1 MNQEPECQPVSGTL
15 NPKAG
20 QKTGLRITNLCKM
33 FGKKKVLKNLNF
45 EVPKSGITGFLG
57 PNGAGKSTTI
67 KIIAGLVAPTSGI
80 VEIEGVLMNGS
91 STAVYQKLGIMF
103 EAPTFYNYLTARQN
117 YELLTRLQK
126 NTEVDI
132 DHILKIVG
140 LSGSADVKV
149 GEFSQGMRQR
159 LGIGQ
164 ALLVQPDFL
173 ILDEPTNAL
182 DPLGRKEIKNLI
194 LHLAQNE
201 KMTIFI
207 SSHLL
212 SEIEQI
218 CTHAVIINEGKI
230 LAAASIDELREQGV
244 QTLEDYFLELIEK
257 ENQC

>member
-1 MNQEPECQPVSGTL
+1 MNQASECRSISGTL
-15 NPKAG
+15 NQKAA
-20 QKTGLRITNLCKM
+20 LRITNLCKT
-33 FGKKKVLKNLNF
+33 FGKKRVLKSLNF
-45 EVPKSGITGFLG
+45 AVPKGGITGFLG

-67 KIIAGLVAPTSGI
+67 KIIAGLVAPTSGT
-80 VEIEGVLMNGS
+80 VEIEGVDMNGN
-91 STAVYQKLGIMF
+91 STAVFQKLGIMF

-117 YELLTRLQK
+117 YALLTRLQQNK
-126 NTEVDI
+126 SIDI

-140 LSGSADVKV
+140 LSGSADIKV

-164 ALLVQPDFL
+164 ALLVQPEFL

-194 LHLAQNE
+194 LHLAQTE

-218 CTHAVIINEGKI
+218 CTHAVIIHEGKI
-230 LAAASIDELREQGV
+230 LAADAINALREHGI
-244 QTLEDYFLELIEK
+244 QTLEDYFLQLIEK

>member
-1 MNQEPECQPVSGTL
+1 MNQESECRPITGTL
-15 NPKAG
+15 NQKAA
-20 QKTGLRITNLCKM
+20 LRIQNLCKT

-45 EVPKSGITGFLG
+45 EVPKGGITGFLG

-67 KIIAGLVAPTSGI
+67 KIIAGLVASTSGT
-80 VEIEGVLMNGS
+80 VEIEGVAMNGN
-91 STAVYQKLGIMF
+91 STAVFQKLGIMF

-117 YELLTRLQK
+117 YVLLTRLQQ
-126 NTEVDI
+126 NNAVDI

-164 ALLVQPDFL
+164 ALLVQPEFL

-194 LHLAQNE
+194 IHLAQSE

-212 SEIEQI
+212 SEIEQV

-230 LAAASIDELREQGV
+230 LASASIDELREHGV

>member
-1 MNQEPECQPVSGTL
+1 MNQQPECHPITSSL
-15 NPKAG
+15 NQKAA
-20 QKTGLRITNLCKM
+20 LRITNLCKTY
-33 FGKKKVLKNLNF
+33 GKKNVLKNLTF
-45 EVPKSGITGFLG
+45 EVPKGGITGFLG

-67 KIIAGLVAPTSGI
+67 KIIAGLVAPTSGT
-80 VEIEGVLMNGS
+80 VEIEGVVMNDK
-91 STAVYQKLGIMF
+91 STAVFQKLGIMF

-117 YELLTRLQK
+117 YMLLTRLQQNK
-126 NTEVDI
+126 VVDI
-132 DHILKIVG
+132 DYILKTVG
-140 LSGSADVKV
+140 LSRSADIKV

-164 ALLVQPDFL
+164 ALLVQPEFL

-194 LHLAQNE
+194 QHLAQSE

-218 CTHAVIINEGKI
+218 CTHAVIIHEGKI
-230 LAAASIDELREQGV
+230 LSAAAIDDLREHGIE
-244 QTLEDYFLELIEK
+244 TLEDYFLKLIEK

>member
-1 MNQEPECQPVSGTL
+1 MRNNPESQSIEGTSDQHPAQ
-15 NPKAG
+15 N
-20 QKTGLRITNLCKM
+20 TGLRVTNLCKT
-33 FGKKKVLKNLNF
+33 FGNKKVLNHLNF
-45 EVPKSGITGFLG
+45 EVPKAGITGFLG

-67 KIIAGLVAPTSGI
+67 KIIAGLVAPTSGT
-80 VEIEGVLMNGS
+80 VEIQGVPMNGN
-91 STAVYQKLGIMF
+91 STEVFEKLGIMF

-117 YELLTRLQK
+117 YELLIRLQQNK
-126 NTEVDI
+126 GVDV
-132 DHILKIVG
+132 DNILKIVG

-164 ALLVQPDFL
+164 ALLVQPELL

-182 DPLGRKEIKNLI
+182 DPLGRKEMKNLI
-194 LHLAQNE
+194 QRLAQTE
-201 KMTIFI
+201 KMTIFV

-230 LAAASIDELREQGV
+230 LAADAIDALREHGI
-244 QTLEDYFLELIEK
+244 QTLEDYFLQLIEK
-257 ENQC
+257 ET

>member
-1 MNQEPECQPVSGTL
+1 MNQ
-15 NPKAG
+15 KAA
-20 QKTGLRITNLCKM
+20 LRVTNLCKTY
-33 FGKKKVLKNLNF
+33 GKKNVLQNLSF
-45 EVPKSGITGFLG
+45 EVQKGGITGFLG

-67 KIIAGLVAPTSGI
+67 KIIAGLVAPTSGT
-80 VEIEGVLMNGS
+80 VEIEGAVMNGS
-91 STAVYQKLGIMF
+91 ATAVFQKLGIMF

-117 YELLTRLQK
+117 YTLLTRLQHNK
-126 NTEVDI
+126 AVDI

-140 LSGSADVKV
+140 LSGSADTKV

-164 ALLVQPDFL
+164 ALLVQPEFL

-194 LHLAQNE
+194 QHLAQTE
-201 KMTIFI
+201 KMTVFI

-218 CTHAVIINEGKI
+218 CTHAVIIHEGKI
-230 LAAASIDELREQGV
+230 LAAAAIDELKKHGIG
-244 QTLEDYFLELIEK
+244 TLEDCFLKLIEK

>member
-1 MNQEPECQPVSGTL
+1 MNQKPECHPITGTF
-15 NPKAG
+15 NQKAA
-20 QKTGLRITNLCKM
+20 LRIQNLCKT
-33 FGKKKVLKNLNF
+33 FGKKEVLKNLNF
-45 EVPKSGITGFLG
+45 EVPKGGITGFLG

-67 KIIAGLVAPTSGI
+67 KIIAGLVSPTSGT
-80 VEIEGVLMNGS
+80 VEIEGVAMNGNA
-91 STAVYQKLGIMF
+91 TAVFQKLGIMF

-117 YELLTRLQK
+117 YVLLTRLQQNK
-126 NTEVDI
+126 TVDI
-132 DHILKIVG
+132 DHILKTVG
-140 LSGSADVKV
+140 LSESADVKV

-164 ALLVQPDFL
+164 ALLVQPEFL

-194 LHLAQNE
+194 QHLSQSE
-201 KMTIFI
+201 KMTIFV

-218 CTHAVIINEGKI
+218 CTHAVIIHEGKI
-230 LAAASIDELREQGV
+230 LAAAAIDELREHGS
-244 QTLEDYFLELIEK
+244 QTLEDYFLRLIEK

>member
-1 MNQEPECQPVSGTL
+1 MTIDKEPECQPVTGTF
-15 NPKAG
+15 N
-20 QKTGLRITNLCKM
+20 QKSALRIHNLCKT
-33 FGKKKVLKNLNF
+33 FGKKEVLKNLNF
-45 EVPKSGITGFLG
+45 DVPKGGITGFLG

-67 KIIAGLVAPTSGI
+67 KIIAGLVAPTSGT
-80 VEIEGVLMNGS
+80 VEIEGEAMNAN
-91 STAVYQKLGIMF
+91 STAVFEKLGIMF

-117 YELLTRLQK
+117 FMLLTRLQQNK
-126 NTEVDI
+126 SVDI
-132 DHILKIVG
+132 DHILTTVG
-140 LSGSADVKV
+140 LSGSADIKV

-164 ALLVQPDFL
+164 ALLVQPEFL

-194 LHLAQNE
+194 LHLSQSE

-218 CTHAVIINEGKI
+218 CTHAVIIHEGKI
-230 LAAASIDELREQGV
+230 LAAAAIDELREHST
-244 QTLEDYFLELIEK
+244 QTLEDYFLKLIEK

>member
-1 MNQEPECQPVSGTL
+1 MNQEPECHPVTGTF
-15 NPKAG
+15 NQNNKKAA
-20 QKTGLRITNLCKM
+20 LRIKNLCKTY
-33 FGKKKVLKNLNF
+33 GKKKVLKNLNF
-45 EVPKSGITGFLG
+45 EVPKGGITGFLG

-67 KIIAGLVAPTSGI
+67 KIIAGLVAPTSGK
-80 VEIEGVLMNGS
+80 VEIEGVVMNGN
-91 STAVYQKLGIMF
+91 STAVFQKLGIMF

-117 YELLTRLQK
+117 YELLTRLQQ
-126 NTEVDI
+126 NNAVDI

-140 LSGSADVKV
+140 LSGSADIKV

-164 ALLVQPDFL
+164 ALLVQPEFL

-182 DPLGRKEIKNLI
+182 DPLGRKEMKNLI
-194 LHLAQNE
+194 LHLAQTE
-201 KMTIFI
+201 KITIFI

-218 CTHAVIINEGKI
+218 CTHAVIIHEGKI
-230 LAAASIDELREQGV
+230 LAAAAIDELREHGI
-244 QTLEDYFLELIEK
+244 QTLEDYFLKLIEK

>member
-1 MNQEPECQPVSGTL
+1 MNQQPECHPITGAL
-15 NPKAG
+15 NQKAA
-20 QKTGLRITNLCKM
+20 LRITNLCKTY
-33 FGKKKVLKNLNF
+33 GKKNVLKNLTF
-45 EVPKSGITGFLG
+45 EVPKGGITGFLG

-67 KIIAGLVAPTSGI
+67 KIIAGLVAPTSGT
-80 VEIEGVLMNGS
+80 VEIEGVVTNGK
-91 STAVYQKLGIMF
+91 STAVFQKLGIMF

-117 YELLTRLQK
+117 YILLTRLQQNK
-126 NTEVDI
+126 VVDI
-132 DHILKIVG
+132 DHILKTVG
-140 LSGSADVKV
+140 LSRSADIKV

-164 ALLVQPDFL
+164 ALLVQPEFL

-194 LHLAQNE
+194 QHLAKSE

-218 CTHAVIINEGKI
+218 CTHAVIIHEGRI
-230 LAAASIDELREQGV
+230 LAAAAIDDLREHGIE
-244 QTLEDYFLELIEK
+244 TLEDYFLKLIEK

>member
-1 MNQEPECQPVSGTL
+1 MNQNRQCRTTAGPS
-15 NPKAG
+15 G
-20 QKTGLRITNLCKM
+20 QKAALRITNLCKT
-33 FGKKKVLKNLNF
+33 FGKKEVLKNLNF
-45 EVPKSGITGFLG
+45 EVPKGGITGFLG

-67 KIIAGLVAPTSGI
+67 KIIAGLVAPTSGT
-80 VEIEGVLMNGS
+80 VEIEGVPMNGNS
-91 STAVYQKLGIMF
+91 SAVFQKLGIMF
-103 EAPTFYNYLTARQN
+103 EAPAFYNYLTARQN
-117 YELLTRLQK
+117 FVLLTRLQQ
-126 NTEVDI
+126 NRAVDI

-164 ALLVQPDFL
+164 ALLVQPEFL

-182 DPLGRKEIKNLI
+182 DPLGRKEMKNLI
-194 LHLAQNE
+194 LHLAQTE

-218 CTHAVIINEGKI
+218 CTHAVIIHEGRI
-230 LAAASIDELREQGV
+230 LAADAINALREHGI

>member
-1 MNQEPECQPVSGTL
+1 MMNHAPECQPITGTF
-15 NPKAG
+15 NQTA
-20 QKTGLRITNLCKM
+20 GLRITNLCKT

-45 EVPKSGITGFLG
+45 EVPKGGITGFLG

-67 KIIAGLVAPTSGI
+67 KIIAGLVAPTSGT
-80 VEIEGVLMNGS
+80 VEIDGVLMNGN
-91 STAVYQKLGIMF
+91 STVFQKLGIMF
-103 EAPTFYNYLTARQN
+103 EAPTFYNFLTARQN
-117 YELLTRLQK
+117 FKLLTRLQK

-164 ALLVQPDFL
+164 ALLVQPEFL

-194 LHLAQNE
+194 IHLSQSE
-201 KMTIFI
+201 KMTIFV

-230 LAAASIDELREQGV
+230 LAAAGIDELRKHGV

>member
-1 MNQEPECQPVSGTL
+1 MNQNPECQPNAGIL
-15 NPKAG
+15 IQKAA
-20 QKTGLRITNLCKM
+20 LRITSLCKT
-33 FGKKKVLKNLNF
+33 FGKKQVLKNLNF
-45 EVPKSGITGFLG
+45 EVPKGGITGFLG

-67 KIIAGLVAPTSGI
+67 KIIAGLVAPTAGT
-80 VEIEGVLMNGS
+80 VEIEGVPMNGNS
-91 STAVYQKLGIMF
+91 SAVFQKLGIMF
-103 EAPTFYNYLTARQN
+103 EAPAFYNYLTARQN
-117 YELLTRLQK
+117 FVLLTRLQQ
-126 NTEVDI
+126 NNRVDI

-164 ALLVQPDFL
+164 ALLVQPEFL

-182 DPLGRKEIKNLI
+182 DPLGRKEMKNLI
-194 LHLAQNE
+194 LHLANTE

-218 CTHAVIINEGKI
+218 CTHAVIIHEGRI
-230 LAAASIDELREQGV
+230 LAADAINALREHGI

>member
-1 MNQEPECQPVSGTL
+1 MNQ
-15 NPKAG
+15 KAA
-20 QKTGLRITNLCKM
+20 LRVTNLCKTY
-33 FGKKKVLKNLNF
+33 GKKNVLKNITF
-45 EVPKSGITGFLG
+45 EVPKGGITGFLG

-67 KIIAGLVAPTSGI
+67 KIIAGLVAPTSGT
-80 VEIEGVLMNGS
+80 VEIEGVVMNGN
-91 STAVYQKLGIMF
+91 STAVFQKLGIMF
-103 EAPTFYNYLTARQN
+103 EAPSFYNYLTARQN
-117 YELLTRLQK
+117 YALLIQLQHNK
-126 NTEVDI
+126 AVDI

-140 LSGSADVKV
+140 LSGSSDIKV

-164 ALLVQPDFL
+164 ALLAKPEFL

-194 LHLAQNE
+194 QHLVQSE

-218 CTHAVIINEGKI
+218 CTHAVIIHEGKI
-230 LAAASIDELREQGV
+230 LASAAIDELRQHNI
-244 QTLEDYFLELIEK
+244 QTLEDYFLKLIEK

>member
-1 MNQEPECQPVSGTL
+1 MNQETECHPVTGTF
-15 NPKAG
+15 NQKA
-20 QKTGLRITNLCKM
+20 GLRITNLCKM
-33 FGKKKVLKNLNF
+33 FGKKQVLKSLNF
-45 EVPKSGITGFLG
+45 EVPKGGITGFLG

-67 KIIAGLVAPTSGI
+67 KIIAGLVAPTSGT
-80 VEIEGVLMNGS
+80 VEIQGVLMNGN
-91 STAVYQKLGIMF
+91 STAVFQKLGIMF

-117 YELLTRLQK
+117 YMLLTRLQQNK
-126 NTEVDI
+126 TVDI

-164 ALLVQPDFL
+164 ALLVQPEFL

-182 DPLGRKEIKNLI
+182 DPLGRKEMKNLI
-194 LHLAQNE
+194 LHLAQTE
-201 KMTIFI
+201 KMTLFV

-218 CTHAVIINEGKI
+218 CTHAVIINDGKI
-230 LAAASIDELREQGV
+230 LAAASIDELREHGV

>member
-1 MNQEPECQPVSGTL
+1 MNQTPECQPVFGTF
-15 NPKAG
+15 NQKAA
-20 QKTGLRITNLCKM
+20 LRITNLCKT
-33 FGKKKVLKNLNF
+33 FGKKNVLKNLNF
-45 EVPKSGITGFLG
+45 EVPKGGITGFLG

-67 KIIAGLVAPTSGI
+67 KIIAGLVAPTSGT
-80 VEIEGVLMNGS
+80 VEIEGIPMNGNS
-91 STAVYQKLGIMF
+91 SAVFKKLGIMF
-103 EAPTFYNYLTARQN
+103 EAPAFYNYLTARQN
-117 YELLTRLQK
+117 YALLTRLQQNK
-126 NTEVDI
+126 AVDI

-140 LSGSADVKV
+140 LSGSADVRV

-164 ALLVQPDFL
+164 ALLVQPELL

-182 DPLGRKEIKNLI
+182 DPLGRKEMKNLI
-194 LHLAQNE
+194 LHLARTE

-218 CTHAVIINEGKI
+218 CTHAVIIHEGKI
-230 LAAASIDELREQGV
+230 LAADAINALREHGS

>member
-1 MNQEPECQPVSGTL
+1 MNSSSENHPVPDS
-15 NPKAG
+15 PP
-20 QKTGLRITNLCKM
+20 GLRITNLCKS

-45 EVPKSGITGFLG
+45 EVPKGGITGFLG

-67 KIIAGLVAPTSGI
+67 KIFAGLVAPTSGT
-80 VEIEGVLMNGS
+80 VEIEGVLMNGNS
-91 STAVYQKLGIMF
+91 SAVYQKLGIMF

-117 YELLTRLQK
+117 YALLTRLQTNK
-126 NTEVDI
+126 AADI
-132 DHILKIVG
+132 DHILKLVG
-140 LSGSADVKV
+140 LSGAADTKV

-164 ALLVQPDFL
+164 ALLVRPELL

-194 LHLAQNE
+194 VHLSRSE
-201 KMTIFI
+201 KMTVFV

-212 SEIEQI
+212 AEIEQV

-230 LAAASIDELREQGV
+230 LAAASIDELREHGV

>member
-1 MNQEPECQPVSGTL
+1 MNQESECRPITGKL
-15 NPKAG
+15 NQKAA
-20 QKTGLRITNLCKM
+20 LRITNLCKT
-33 FGKKKVLKNLNF
+33 FGKKSVLKSLNF
-45 EVPKSGITGFLG
+45 EVPKGGITGFLG

-67 KIIAGLVAPTSGI
+67 KIIAGLVAPTSGT
-80 VEIEGVLMNGS
+80 VEIQGVLMNGTS
-91 STAVYQKLGIMF
+91 SAIFQKLGIMF
-103 EAPTFYNYLTARQN
+103 EAPAFYNYLTARQN
-117 YELLTRLQK
+117 YALLTRLQQNK
-126 NTEVDI
+126 VVDI

-140 LSGSADVKV
+140 LSGSADIKV

-164 ALLVQPDFL
+164 ALLVQPEFL

-182 DPLGRKEIKNLI
+182 DPLGRKEVKNLI
-194 LHLAQNE
+194 LHLAQTE

-230 LAAASIDELREQGV
+230 LAAASIDELRENGV
-244 QTLEDYFLELIEK
+244 QTLEDYFLALIEK